1 MANEKQ
7 RPPWYKPLERAKY
20 DGAHMQYDEFQAKI
34 LTDDERERYDVDIP
48 VSWRKQPLQW
58 LTGQRKGLPAGSGA
72 GLVQSPYADLYTKVY
87 GVVPI
92 ADLPKYRQMYRNFP
106 DVQQAI
112 EMQVN
117 LALGKGFVIEHK
129 NKKVADY
136 LEDVLYDI
144 NAQEA
149 IPTMGRDML
158 TYGNS
163 FTEVCWD
170 ETEEVTEKLYDI
182 NGSIYTKDEI
192 QKYNVSTNGI
202 KAAVTD
208 EGKELYASKFKKK
221 EISSLVGLKP
231 LDPVYM
237 RVRRDS
243 WGNVF
248 GYVQWMAFPPTLIDP
263 QSCIHNKHRPTST
276 GYESAYGVSLLMSM
290 VKNTDLLTYFEN
302 DAAVWTHYKAVPP
315 LTIKGGTVEKPYSS
329 DQMKELMK
337 LLKSRSAS
345 SMIFVKGDVTIE
357 EMKTVAS
364 DLHLDWWIEYL
375 LLKRN
380 QALGVPSFLMG
391 QREIGGRSTAQV
403 LVQDF
408 ITRLQVLQGFV
419 SRPIEQFL
427 FRPLIDEKFG
437 KTVPNARIVWKPI
450 VEESSD
456 MRTQRLVQL
465 LQAGALS
472 INEVRV
478 ESGFPALQ
486 GEMYE
491 KPRDPGLI
499 LGNPTGF
506 PAKPGA
512 PGAKQKLPNEQK
524 VPQNTP
530 ESKMKSNP
538 KTASKEE
545 RIKRFQ
551 LMKMDNEFREKMID
565 LASQARF
572 DLSQDELLVK
582 DIREKYMNEARTV
595 VNNYITASYML
606 NLDELTIGE
615 ADIEPMTKMKTS
627 ILSTFSKTVDDL
639 IKAKEDGEL

>member
-1 MANEKQ
+1 VSK
-7 RPPWYKPLERAKY
+7 RPAWYHPIERAKY
-20 DGAHMQYDEFQAKI
+20 DGARTSYDDFQAK
-34 LTDDERERYDVDIP
+34 LLDDNELDQYDVDIP
-48 VSWRKQPLQW
+48 VTWRKQPLQW
-58 LTGQRKGLPAGSGA
+58 LSGNQKSLPAGSGA
-72 GLVQSPYADLYTKVY
+72 GLVQSPYADIYTKVY

-92 ADLPKYRQMYRNFP
+92 ADLPKYRMMYRNFP

-129 NKKVADY
+129 NKKVAEY
-136 LEDVLYDI
+136 LEDIMYEI
-144 NAQEA
+144 NLQEST
-149 IPTMGRDML
+149 PTMGRDML

-163 FTEVCWD
+163 FTEVQWD
-170 ETEEVTEKLYDI
+170 ETEEVKEQMYDV
-182 NGSIYTKDEI
+182 NGSVYTKGEL
-192 QKYNVSTNGI
+192 QKYNLPTSGI
-202 KAAVTD
+202 KAATFVD
-208 EGKELYASKFKKK
+208 EGKVNKNFVATKFVRKPK
-221 EISSLVGLKP
+221 SDLVGLKP

-248 GYVQWMAFPPTLIDP
+248 GYVQWMSFPPVLVDANT
-263 QSCIHNKHRPTST
+263 CIHIKHRPTST
-276 GYESAYGVSLLMSM
+276 GYESAYGVSLLMSL

-315 LTIKGGTVEKPYSS
+315 LTIKGGTPEKPYTT
-329 DQMKELMK
+329 DQMKDLMK
-337 LLKSRSAS
+337 LLRSRSAS

-357 EMKTVAS
+357 EMKTVAA
-364 DLHLDWWIEYL
+364 DLHLDWWIDYL

-391 QREIGGRSTAQV
+391 QKEIGGRSTAQV

-437 KTVPNARIVWKPI
+437 KSVPNARIVWKPI
-450 VEESSD
+450 VEESPD

-478 ESGFPALQ
+478 ESGFNALS
-486 GEMYE
+486 GEQYE
-491 KPRDPGLI
+491 KPKDPMQI

-512 PGAKQKLPNEQK
+512 PGGKPKLPNEQK

-538 KTASKEE
+538 KTAQEE

-565 LASQARF
+565 LASRARF
-572 DLSQDELLVK
+572 EFSQDEELVK
-582 DIREKYMNEARTV
+582 DIKDKYLAEAKKVINT
-595 VNNYITASYML
+595 YITASYML
-606 NLDELTIGE
+606 NLEEMCIGD
-615 ADIEPMTKMKTS
+615 ADVEPMRNMKDGIYS
-627 ILSTFSKTVDDL
+627 SFSKTIEEMV
-639 IKAKEDGEL
+639 KAKEEGEL